1 MDMSIITQGPGRFD
15 HSLDSMLY
23 MYKQEQQNL
32 KQCREKIV
40 QFVDELNQKDDS
52 IREYKSS
59 LQTSTRYIN
68 RLEKVNVGLKDDL
81 IEERVKT
88 KSLEDEKR
96 ELKIELEK
104 LKGEASKK

>member
-15 HSLDSMLY
+15 NSLDSMLD

-32 KQCREKIV
+32 KQCRERIV
-40 QFVDELNQKDDS
+40 QFVDELNQKDAN

-59 LQTSTRYIN
+59 IQTSTRYIN
-68 RLEKVNVGLKDDL
+68 RLETVNVGLQDNL
-81 IEERVKT
+81 IEERAKT
-88 KSLEDEKR
+88 KSLEDENR

-104 LKGEASKK
+104 LKKEAREK